1 MLLMATPVHA
11 GSYYCD
17 ICGESHDYGSDIA
30 TPIVTEF
37 MQDAKN
43 VNFFR
48 NDEGTGL
55 SLTELL
61 EFDVEEND
69 IFNSMWYGDDGVT
82 SVKTIFDA
90 LVPVAS
96 VLAVIF
102 FLLEIGEKVFSEHFN
117 AEQLVLSFVRLG
129 LALLVIMNGFDILTA
144 INTLCSNIFETVKD
158 SASITTTT
166 GATCFFESASAMS
179 LFEKAGCIL
188 SVLISYLFMLIAWIM
203 ILATAWKR
211 IFDIIVYAM
220 FFPIGI
226 SDVVRGGL
234 DSSGVSYMKKMAAK
248 FLQGTIV
255 LTIIIA
261 YNLVSSLALS
271 TGSGAGNFGSV
282 ILALTVMTLM
292 LQSESIASAIVGA

>member
-1 MLLMATPVHA
+1 
-11 GSYYCD
+11 
-17 ICGESHDYGSDIA
+17 
-30 TPIVTEF
+30 
-37 MQDAKN
+37 
-43 VNFFR
+43 
-48 NDEGTGL
+48 
-55 SLTELL
+55 
-61 EFDVEEND
+61 
-69 IFNSMWYGDDGVT
+69 
-82 SVKTIFDA
+82 
-90 LVPVAS
+90 
-96 VLAVIF
+96 
-102 FLLEIGEKVFSEHFN
+102 
-117 AEQLVLSFVRLG
+117 
-129 LALLVIMNGFDILTA
+129 
-144 INTLCSNIFETVKD
+144 
-158 SASITTTT
+158 
-166 GATCFFESASAMS
+166 MS